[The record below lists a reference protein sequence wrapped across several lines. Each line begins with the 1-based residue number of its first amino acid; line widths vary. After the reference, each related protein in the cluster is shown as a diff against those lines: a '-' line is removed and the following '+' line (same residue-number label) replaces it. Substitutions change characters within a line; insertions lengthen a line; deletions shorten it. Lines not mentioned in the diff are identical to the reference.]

1 MRRAE
6 LFLCGRG
13 RSLDPTRSP
22 LGTRAPVPDDAIFA
36 SLSAGRGRFE
46 TAALF
51 GAAGK
56 LTKRDPIMFCQSL
69 FGPTRRNA
77 VHRTFDLQ

>member
-1 MRRAE
+1 M
-6 LFLCGRG
+6 
-13 RSLDPTRSP
+13 D
-22 LGTRAPVPDDAIFA
+22 DDAIFVL
-36 SLSAGRGRFE
+36 LSSGRGRFE
-46 TAALF
+46 AAALF

-56 LTKRDPIMFCQSL
+56 LTKPDPIMFCQSL